1 VSTRCGRARPAG
13 GESPTPER
21 RSARP
26 DPADEIARVAHAKRE
41 ILLRAY
47 RHQLRREDLE
57 DCYSQ
62 ATLELV
68 AQARRGRS
76 FADAVHLANTLE
88 LRYRSR
94 IRDLRRALG
103 GRSPIQAALAGARS
117 LGGAEQPEIAIVDRR
132 AELETLVF
140 LRSDLR
146 RVQRLVKELTYD
158 QKLVL
163 ASQLQEV
170 PSGDFCRRFG
180 WSAEKYRKVAQRGRA
195 RLKRLALIDE
205 PLSRSRLKDGT
216 VNQGHACD

>member
-1 VSTRCGRARPAG
+1 VSTRCDHARPAD
-13 GESPTPER
+13 GESRARTRLSP
-21 RSARP
+21 RP
-26 DPADEIARVAHAKRE
+26 DAADEVARVAHAKRE

-76 FADAVHLANTLE
+76 FADAVHLGNTLE

-117 LGGAEQPEIAIVDRR
+117 LGGPEQQEIAIVDRR

-170 PSGDFCRRFG
+170 PSRDFCRRFG

-195 RLKRLALIDE
+195 RLKRLASVDE
-205 PLSRSRLKDGT
+205 RPVPLAPEGRNSQSGAHL
-216 VNQGHACD
+216 

>member
-1 VSTRCGRARPAG
+1 
-13 GESPTPER
+13 
-21 RSARP
+21 
-26 DPADEIARVAHAKRE
+26 
-41 ILLRAY
+41 
-47 RHQLRREDLE
+47 
-57 DCYSQ
+57 
-62 ATLELV
+62 
-68 AQARRGRS
+68 
-76 FADAVHLANTLE
+76 VHLANTLE

-117 LGGAEQPEIAIVDRR
+117 LGGVEQPEIAIVDRR

-146 RVQRLVKELTYD
+146 RVQRLVKELTSD

-195 RLKRLALIDE
+195 RLKRLASIEE
-205 PLSRSRLKDGT
+205 PLVPLAPEGRNSQSGT
-216 VNQGHACD
+216 HL